1 MKKTFQ
7 NPTVQELFPHDNL
20 LTELCTILLKEVKQ
34 DNPLKWVNQATSASI
49 EVDEL
54 IYWKDHMKQDIDS
67 MMSQLQTKLY
77 TGLDEICGEIQNLFQ
92 EEEDEVA
99 QEEVA
104 ETNPDSPDHRIQG
117 QDAEKNITEL

>member
-1 MKKTFQ
+1 M
-7 NPTVQELFPHDNL
+7 FPHDNL

-34 DNPLKWVNQATSASI
+34 ANPLKWVNQATSASV

-77 TGLDEICGEIQNLFQ
+77 TGLDEICGEMQNLFQ
-92 EEEDEVA
+92 EEENEVA
-99 QEEVA
+99 QKAQNVPRMA